1 LRVVVA
7 RVCSRAKALTTMLA
21 RSLSPLLATTLIA
34 VATPQLARAAQPE
47 AGADAS
53 VGASAAVDT
62 TGPET
67 ATTADTSST
76 SESSAPAAETS
87 TTTVA
92 VVPVP
97 GVYGIKG
104 KWRVHFDVD
113 FLVQP
118 RPNDLQD
125 VGASQIVKPFYG
137 LGFGYGI
144 HKNLVLG
151 ARLAFNFT
159 RVRDRSDAALDND
172 VLAVQRSSA
181 GAFAPYIEYLP
192 LSEGRILPFLGARA
206 GFAWTTDTVRMKSD
220 AGDMGGRTSEIGP
233 TVGLSAG
240 AHFFLAPSFSF
251 DVAALFDTRWLFGR
265 TRALGD
271 GAPDPGIWVPST
283 AIMSLGLG
291 LGMSGWF

>member
-1 LRVVVA
+1 MFA
-7 RVCSRAKALTTMLA
+7 RKGPTTMLS
-21 RSLSPLLATTLIA
+21 RSLSPILATLLIA

-47 AGADAS
+47 ADAS
-53 VGASAAVDT
+53 VGASAGVDAAATET
-62 TGPET
+62 T
-67 ATTADTSST
+67 TTTTTTSDSA
-76 SESSAPAAETS
+76 SAPAVVE

-97 GVYGIKG
+97 GVYSIKN

-113 FLVQP
+113 FLIQP

-125 VGASQIVKPFYG
+125 VAASQIVKPFYG

-144 HKNLVLG
+144 HKNIVIG
-151 ARLAFNFT
+151 ARFAFNFT
-159 RVRDRSDAALDND
+159 RIRDRSDAALDND

-192 LSEGRILPFLGARA
+192 LSEGRILPFVGARA
-206 GFAWTTDTVRMKSD
+206 GFAWTTDTMRTKSD
-220 AGDMGGRTSEIGP
+220 AGDMGARTSEIGP
-233 TVGLSAG
+233 TIGLNAG
-240 AHFFLAPSFSF
+240 AHFFLAPQFSF

-265 TRALGD
+265 AKALGD
-271 GAPDPGIWVPST
+271 NAPDPGIWVPS
-283 AIMSLGLG
+283 ASVMSLGLG